1 MKPIMLQF
9 EPRGLTPLYIQ
20 LYRYLKEEI
29 TCGRIEAGEKL
40 PSLRRLSRDLS
51 ISITTTEQ
59 AYNQLLV
66 EGYIT
71 SKPPVRL
78 LRGLHHGQRHFQGS
92 ADPAA
97 AYDFSTLYLSRKRL

>member
-29 TCGRIEAGEKL
+29 TCGRIEAGGKAAV
-40 PSLRRLSRDLS
+40 PAAAVPGDLS

-78 LRGLHHGQRHFQGS
+78 LRGLHHGQRHFRQRGS
-92 ADPAA
+92 C
-97 AYDFSTLYLSRKRL
+97 RRL